1 MSESYLWFYVPLVVA
16 IMAVL
21 EICRHDE
28 PKVIVKRSLVN
39 AGILTLVLLAGA
51 MVLHIFGEFL

>member
-1 MSESYLWFYVPLVVA
+1 VSESYLWFYFPLVIA

-21 EICRHDE
+21 EICRHDD

-39 AGILTLVLLAGA
+39 AGILTAVLLCGALVLHL
-51 MVLHIFGEFL
+51 LGEFL